1 MSAPRRPGWP
11 RAGNGLVHVFAIVT
25 CLARRAG
32 CIPEQVYWL
41 RMFGDLDEDAL
52 IAKLAELRREHRALD
67 AEVRAAQE
75 CGVVDQL
82 KLVRLKRRKL
92 MLKDMIFAIEDQL
105 NPDIIA

>member
-1 MSAPRRPGWP
+1 MQSAQ
-11 RAGNGLVHVFAIVT
+11 VF
-25 CLARRAG
+25 G
-32 CIPEQVYWL
+32 C
-41 RMFGDLDEDAL
+41 MFGDLDEDAL
-52 IAKLAELRREHRALD
+52 VAKLAELRREHRTLD

-92 MLKDMIFAIEDQL
+92 MLKDMIFALEDQL

>member
-1 MSAPRRPGWP
+1 MSTSLQLPVRHAGWKFAVT
-11 RAGNGLVHVFAIVT
+11 AG
-25 CLARRAG
+25 
-32 CIPEQVYWL
+32 L
-41 RMFGDLDEDAL
+41 RQMFGDLDEDAL
-52 IAKLAELRREHRALD
+52 VAKLAELRREHRSLD
-67 AEVRAAQE
+67 AEVRAAQD

>member
-1 MSAPRRPGWP
+1 MTG
-11 RAGNGLVHVFAIVT
+11 V
-25 CLARRAG
+25 
-32 CIPEQVYWL
+32 WL

-67 AEVRAAQE
+67 AEVRAAQD

-92 MLKDMIFAIEDQL
+92 MLKDMIFALEDQL

>member
-1 MSAPRRPGWP
+1 MCASRGLLAIADATRVMSTHLQSEPARQGR
-11 RAGNGLVHVFAIVT
+11 LVAIQ
-25 CLARRAG
+25 
-32 CIPEQVYWL
+32 QVYWL
-41 RMFGDLDEDAL
+41 RMFGDLDDDAL
-52 IAKLAELRREHRALD
+52 VAKLAELRREHRALD